1 MPTIPARP
9 VKGTVNAS
17 ARRMKGAWHSLLS
30 VWNKAFLPRSRV
42 QLLCAVL
49 VFEALLFAGSAIY
62 DVIKYPREQV
72 VSAVLRM
79 VIAILNGVAAWRVF
93 QELKKT
99 FHQHRRSGAVDAWRE
114 PVVLVAQASSIP
126 MLFIPVWVEIY
137 SPIHDEFWDLLVTV
151 VAVLLVAFA
160 VTVIVRAF
168 AFDHIELSK
177 IGTAAIALLPLAG
190 VLQFWYMNFYKPT
203 HDSPRVSV
211 TSRLAELGHSRG
223 VSHLRGEITL
233 HNEGSAPA
241 DILGAMYTVRG
252 YRMQS
257 AEGMPARKV
266 VEQLDGATANQ
277 THLGKYVTL
286 LTFDDVMQSGEILMP
301 GQKWYKSFVFDARGE
316 KQDMVR
322 LVVHLSTL
330 THTGDSTTSR
340 TCSGKFHLEIA
351 PEAPGSAKCTQ
362 TRLPSQS
369 LMRMVLGDQPIAR
382 TIRFFPSK
390 VKEAQKRLL
399 AKSRV
404 KVSKKEKTAS
414 LYTRFQSADHKF
426 KGRPARF
433 KKEEKEAEAIDALV
447 RDQNT
452 ESIAEMRVDP

>member
-1 MPTIPARP
+1 M
-9 VKGTVNAS
+9 NAS
-17 ARRMKGAWHSLLS
+17 ARGMKGAWHSLPSLC
-30 VWNKAFLPRSRV
+30 NKAFPPRSRV

-49 VFEALLFAGSAIY
+49 VFEALLFSGSAIY

-72 VSAVLRM
+72 VSAVLRI
-79 VIAILNGVAAWRVF
+79 VIAILNGIAAWRVF

-99 FHQHRRSGAVDAWRE
+99 FHQHRRSGAADAWRQ

-126 MLFIPVWVEIY
+126 MLFIPIWVEIY

-151 VAVLLVAFA
+151 VASLLVAVA
-160 VTVIVRAF
+160 VAVIVRAF

-177 IGTAAIALLPLAG
+177 VGTAAIALLPLAG
-190 VLQFWYMNFYKPT
+190 VIQFWYMNFYKPT

-211 TSRLAELGHSRG
+211 TSRLSELGHSRG

-241 DILGAMYTVRG
+241 DVLGAMYTVRG
-252 YRMQS
+252 YHMQS
-257 AEGMPARKV
+257 AEGMSAQKV
-266 VEQLDGATANQ
+266 VDKLDGATANQ

-286 LTFDDVMQSGEILMP
+286 LTFDDVMQSGDILMP
-301 GQKWYKSFVFDARGE
+301 GQKWFKSFVFDARGDR
-316 KQDMVR
+316 QDMVR

-330 THTGDSTTSR
+330 THTGDSTTSA
-340 TCSGKFHLEIA
+340 TCSGKFSLEIA

-390 VKEAQKRLL
+390 VTEAQKRLL
-399 AKSRV
+399 AKSQLRANG
-404 KVSKKEKTAS
+404 KERMAS
-414 LYTRFQSADHKF
+414 LYTRFQSADHQF
-426 KGRPARF
+426 KGRPDQF